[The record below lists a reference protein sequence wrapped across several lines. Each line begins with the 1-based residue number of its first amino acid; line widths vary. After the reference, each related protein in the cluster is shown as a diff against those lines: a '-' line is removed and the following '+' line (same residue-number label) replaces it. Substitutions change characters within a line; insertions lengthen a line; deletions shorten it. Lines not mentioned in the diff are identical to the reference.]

1 MVNLA
6 GLRVMTNSSSG
17 VLHSRS
23 NSSFDLV
30 VLLTIITIALVIYG
44 SEFCPPPRSTFY
56 IQKKFSPSP
65 VWSKKL
71 VKGPMSALPSVFQ
84 KATVKFYVD
93 LSDTELGRII
103 PAAKDYIAGCLFCY
117 EQREGGVVLAYSNVR
132 PFQKYLRCHADLPYC
147 HIKMLADVLLF
158 KPYPGC
164 ELPATVTFVSS
175 SAINLQ
181 IIDTFRGY
189 VNMQHLRKNWYFKDE
204 KWHLNDGNQ
213 SFTAYENVVVL
224 VEDVMGSSEGLVMN
238 VRVLRRSDV
247 PVQAT
252 IEDEETYAE

>member
-1 MVNLA
+1 M
-6 GLRVMTNSSSG
+6 
-17 VLHSRS
+17 
-23 NSSFDLV
+23 
-30 VLLTIITIALVIYG
+30 
-44 SEFCPPPRSTFY
+44 
-56 IQKKFSPSP
+56 
-65 VWSKKL
+65 
-71 VKGPMSALPSVFQ
+71 
-84 KATVKFYVD
+84 KFYVD
-93 LSDTELGRII
+93 VSNTEMKRLI

-117 EQREGGVVLAYSNVR
+117 EQTQGGVVLAYSNVR
-132 PFQKYLRCHADLPYC
+132 PMQKFWRCHNDLPYT

-158 KPYPGC
+158 KPYRGC

-189 VNMQHLRKNWYFKDE
+189 VNMEDLRQNWHFADE
-204 KWHLNDGNQ
+204 KWQKNNSSE

-238 VRVLRRSDV
+238 VKVLRRSDV
-247 PVQAT
+247 AVQGT